1 MQQEFKSERHN
12 FFTEEI
18 NKIALIA
25 KDDVRMQSIITKETY
40 TYGMI
45 KNLVCKKE
53 EIRCNNIIKQYK
65 CSTWII
71 LQKRT

>member
-18 NKIALIA
+18 NKIALIS

-53 EIRCNNIIKQYK
+53 EIRCNNIIKQYN